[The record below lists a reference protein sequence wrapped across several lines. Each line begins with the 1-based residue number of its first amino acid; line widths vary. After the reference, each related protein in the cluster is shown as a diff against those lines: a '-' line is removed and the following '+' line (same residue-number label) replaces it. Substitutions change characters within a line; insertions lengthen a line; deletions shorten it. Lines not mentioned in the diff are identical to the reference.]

1 MNSVCIVVFF
11 LTIIFAEIQSVL
23 LGCTNDSST
32 NFQLT
37 ASGYHV
43 ESNVSCLSVCNFY
56 TSPVFFYAFFLEG
69 LLCFCRNASLSQL
82 NISNFNSPCVTSTCL
97 IDTAADCLLSN
108 YEVLPLSL
116 GIVEWNITFYPSIL
130 LVDNEIQ
137 IKTNILIGDASSAYV
152 IPIANDLLPNVQTI
166 NGTTVKTHFYL
177 PGLQLWSQV
186 IGSAFTNPFVATS
199 WIQVDE
205 MVGDIYIVPS
215 LFLVNGYNFFILV
228 ISQGTNMNV
237 TLSHPMKKNLFYY
250 ADIMRLAYGFDLPL
264 IYTSSGKTCNLSG
277 GFILKQVVLTSGYL
291 TKVNLKVS
299 DAGTL
304 EIAILRPI
312 CSNST
317 VFCSF
322 TMKCA
327 EDCFTINLLEDKVD
341 LLNISIITALV
352 VTRYL
357 FMINDTGI
365 IEIPIQNKNNIQ
377 ENDMVWIGG
386 TSSLFCNGTN
396 HEKVGQVDVGKTITF
411 YSNNITNND
420 FFISL
425 FISKPFECLIPIL
438 SNITGILNFTVEASN
453 HIPSF
458 QQLNYSFNFQVPVS
472 GLRFAPKKPFS
483 KLVAGYRVN
492 EWITLAAEI
501 DYGSDVIYTFSIP
514 LLNYSKSVFNDNKI
528 LFMFTDVGVY
538 TIYLTAANKFNF
550 INTSVDVA
558 VLSEISKLYLF
569 VEKNQQQTSAFKTT
583 IQLFNGSN
591 VQLIVDFGDGTPVIN
606 ITKIDATGVNGF
618 TYTVIHM
625 YFTCN
630 VFTINAS
637 ASIFFANSKGS
648 LDTALVYN
656 STDVTVFCLLS
667 PLNVITN
674 PVISLNKKI
683 YLSLSKNIILN
694 INQNKGSYMMYL
706 IDWGDGTYEIENQTM
721 NQNPVPFQIQ
731 HKYNNENNYT
741 VNVTC
746 YNLLQN
752 SSFLVQIVVK
762 NCSVPEVSFFY
773 GTITSPINIF
783 RSIGGGV
790 TAFVENINSF
800 CKPESYNFK
809 WNLASSTSNTSVNG
823 FLSQQKVTYS
833 IKKNS
838 LDIGFY
844 ILTLQYNYGHI
855 TNFYAAYI
863 NIVFSPLYMEIDNGF
878 FSSIAHKKKIGNDT
892 LYQNFTISA
901 KSSYDPDDPTI
912 GTQKISFNWKCK
924 IASNFSYAQEI
935 MANFKSLNFTY
946 LSDTCFDQNWISIP
960 SINSEVSFSTQQF
973 LEGIRYHVKVCGIKI
988 VGKDFKSSYKNKTGC
1003 FTQELQ
1009 IIAGGLPTISVRC
1022 ISNCDSKLNFK
1033 DRVIYSYFCEDCGS
1047 QRLTAK
1053 WMITDDAGDVPSEIL
1068 SPNATTTGFLIP
1080 SLVINKDILL
1090 ENKKYTF
1097 TLEVGF
1103 SDSLKRLLFNFTKI
1117 TCSQPSS
1124 GVCYINPTDGYALET
1139 YFKLV
1144 CYNWIDL
1151 DGFLSYKFFYDT
1163 NHLHQMKL
1171 SSTTTVDYPM
1181 LNAAT
1186 TDQPSLIDFVM
1197 GPGDENNDYKIKI
1210 IIKVYNKYNAY
1221 KEYNQLIIKVQPS
1234 NKPINLTA
1242 LLARMHSNDTQSI
1255 ANVVQAV
1262 SSATNLN
1269 SSTYSSNTLTPLNM
1283 FTNMVDIDAINLQKQ
1298 QELSYLQKSRTEMIT
1313 LLSNAPVE
1321 DMSSFKSLG
1330 DALVLVSHNPIELVP
1345 KTQEQAANIITK
1357 LADLLTKEN
1366 LKLIGADSFDTM
1378 TQPFVNSISNL
1389 FKANFDYNIPG
1400 DFPII
1405 QTTASTSL
1413 SNLESS
1419 ENIVTKLLKSLENYF
1434 IAAHSYK
1441 VPGENTTIGET
1452 KQFSFVLKKDFLSD
1466 FSNTQIGSIDGGF
1479 TLPDFI
1485 DMFNESIQNT
1495 QVLINNIRMKLLA
1508 YTWDVNRS
1516 QNILSETQ
1524 SLSISDVNGDPIK
1537 VSNSSQPINI
1547 TIKNIPEKMNGK
1559 IVSLSMP
1566 NDVYQIKFPL
1576 KSDCNMLLKFVF
1588 KNDPSSLTN
1597 LIVYIQYGKV
1607 ASKLDYDIMLNISV
1621 KFGVIMTKYNVS
1633 LNTNSSFL
1641 GVSTTNATATDS
1653 KNIFSKTIQRNQV
1666 VRLLDDGTLVLW
1678 NFLNSTY
1685 AFLNKSKLHLSFSY
1699 VGPMPDKKFNVN
1711 PYTFDEA
1718 EFNGTF
1724 DYEVKSFCAECN
1736 YWNEVAKK
1744 WMSDGCHLDVQ
1755 RSTFFETQCK
1765 CNHLT
1770 AFGGF
1775 FVAPNPIPTPSLAM
1789 LKHGYVLLVTV
1800 AVIIL
1805 LWILGLIITRKM
1817 DKKDISKIGVCP
1829 LLDNQS
1835 DNNYL
1840 YQIVV
1845 NTGSRR
1851 NAGTKSNIFFK
1862 VFGDINDSGIRRL
1875 KDGERECFQR
1885 SSCDVFI
1892 MTTHTTLGDLDFIH
1906 LWHDNSGG
1914 GWYLRNIIIIDLQ
1927 TEKQFLFIGHRWIA
1941 VDRGLCTLDCVIP
1954 VASAEETSNFSYIF
1968 KTKAENDFSDAHLWF
1983 SIFARP
1989 PKSNF
1994 TRSQRLSVAVSLL
2007 MTSMVASSMFYDS
2020 VPPANPS
2027 VENKIGSFSFTWAQV
2042 YIAIISCLVTIPI
2055 NLILV
2060 GFFRS
2065 IKPFENIIKEN
2076 SKKVLYY
2083 NKVQEESSLKLIEKK
2098 SNKETTAVL
2107 IKENKSSLIKMR
2119 KEFNLPHWCL
2129 YIAWFICICSIFACG
2144 FVVILYGMSFGNNKS
2159 LNWLS
2164 SVTIGFIQDIL
2175 FTQPIK
2181 IFFLSIFV
2189 ALIRKNIEEE
2199 TCEVEKQGK
2208 LLAHDESWLYKSKDE
2223 PTIFE
2228 QVNIELKPLDFS
2240 LVIEM
2245 REKGF
2250 KKMKMCAITQE
2261 LFLYTTYAFL
2271 VFFIGYMTRENV
2283 AFYQTRNVEELFN
2296 LRLRPGVSYPGGKV
2310 FNSIQSLQD
2319 FWPWMEEFFLP
2330 QVYPEPWFNLSDFY
2344 ANNTDKKNFP
2354 GKLFLNDLT
2363 SKVVNGI
2370 RIRQIRVQPHSC
2382 IKAVFI
2388 ADYVKQDCL
2397 SRYNPGVEETRDF
2410 DFDWT
2415 LPKKYKSLINP
2426 STMPWRYQTWQ
2437 ELDGYPYAAD
2447 LDTYYGGGYVIE
2459 IFPKWKNQAILDQA
2473 KNFRWIDRQTRAI
2486 IIEFALFNAA
2496 TSYFNMVTMVLEF
2509 SASGGAVP
2517 NFFVL
2522 TFKLYASTKE
2532 TGIAMFGS
2540 QILFILMMLV
2550 FTVRECRFL
2559 YRTGSRYFLE
2569 FWNLVEVAL
2578 ILISVAAVGFFFYK
2592 DHLAKVLLERLPSK
2606 KPQSFINFQFASYW
2620 DLMYIYIVSLIVFF
2634 VTLKF
2639 IKVLRFNRRVSMLS
2653 STLKAAWY
2661 PLSMFG
2667 IVFFIILCS
2676 IVFSTS
2682 IVFGLLLDGYQN
2694 HFKTV
2699 ASIISLL
2706 LGKFSYSQFEN
2717 AHSFLGPIFFFGFN
2731 VMVNWI
2737 IMNMFVSILNDVFG
2751 QVRKNLKY
2759 QNNDYEMVDFIMAF
2773 FKDWLGWY
2781 FSKEEKVILTKDI
2794 EVIENN
2800 NFLSVSSII
2809 KSKLNMKQID
2819 TKFNKVKKEMY
2830 YDVDSKKTI
2839 LEEKFSKYNYL
2850 LNEDEPDGEIDVTLN
2865 RFVNCMNVLYFDDET
2880 LVNKMNEFVKMEM
2893 EK

>member
-1 MNSVCIVVFF
+1 MEKPLFF
-11 LTIIFAEIQSVL
+11 
-23 LGCTNDSST
+23 N
-32 NFQLT
+32 
-37 ASGYHV
+37 
-43 ESNVSCLSVCNFY
+43 
-56 TSPVFFYAFFLEG
+56 
-69 LLCFCRNASLSQL
+69 
-82 NISNFNSPCVTSTCL
+82 
-97 IDTAADCLLSN
+97 
-108 YEVLPLSL
+108 
-116 GIVEWNITFYPSIL
+116 
-130 LVDNEIQ
+130 
-137 IKTNILIGDASSAYV
+137 
-152 IPIANDLLPNVQTI
+152 
-166 NGTTVKTHFYL
+166 
-177 PGLQLWSQV
+177 
-186 IGSAFTNPFVATS
+186 
-199 WIQVDE
+199 
-205 MVGDIYIVPS
+205 
-215 LFLVNGYNFFILV
+215 
-228 ISQGTNMNV
+228 
-237 TLSHPMKKNLFYY
+237 
-250 ADIMRLAYGFDLPL
+250 ADIIRLSYGFDLFS
-264 IYTSSGKTCNLSG
+264 IYNSSGKLCSLSE
-277 GFILKQVVLTSGYL
+277 GFILKKVVLTSGRL
-291 TKVNLKVS
+291 TKLKLKVS
-299 DAGTL
+299 DVGTL

-317 VFCSF
+317 TFCSF
-322 TMKCA
+322 TMDCA
-327 EDCFTINLLEDKVD
+327 TDCFSTDLIEDEIVPQNSSTI
-341 LLNISIITALV
+341 TTLV
-352 VTRYL
+352 VTKFIFL
-357 FMINDTGI
+357 LNDTGI
-365 IEIPIQNKNNIQ
+365 IEIPIQNNNNEIQ
-377 ENDMVWIGG
+377 ESDMIWIGG
-386 TSSLFCNGTN
+386 NASLFCNGAT
-396 HEKVGQVDVGKTITF
+396 HEHLQGVEVGKEITF
-411 YSNNITNND
+411 NTNSITNDD
-420 FFISL
+420 FFISF
-425 FISKPFECLIPIL
+425 FITKPFECLIPIP
-438 SNITGILNFTVEASN
+438 SNTTGMLYFTVDASN
-453 HIPSF
+453 HVPSF
-458 QQLNYSFNFQVPVS
+458 QHLNYSFNFQIPIS
-472 GLRFAPKKPFS
+472 GLRFAEKKPVS
-483 KLVAGYRVN
+483 KFVAGYKLNTWV
-492 EWITLAAEI
+492 TLKAEI
-501 DYGSDVIYTFSIP
+501 DNGSHVTYSFSIP
-514 LLNYSKSVFNDNKI
+514 KLNYSKNISNNNQVYY
-528 LFMFTDVGVY
+528 MFTTIGVY
-538 TIYLTAANKFNF
+538 TVYLTAANKVNSL
-550 INTSVDVA
+550 NTSIDIE
-558 VLSEISKLYLF
+558 VLSEISGVNLII
-569 VEKNQQQTSAFKTT
+569 EKSQLQDSTFNAA
-583 IQLFNGSN
+583 IQIFNGTN
-591 VQLIVDFGDGTPVIN
+591 VQLLVDFGDGTPVTNISNIN
-606 ITKIDATGVNGF
+606 ATGLNGMTF
-618 TYTVIHM
+618 TVTHM
-625 YFTCN
+625 YSTCN
-630 VFTINAS
+630 IFTINVS
-637 ASIFFANSKGS
+637 AMNYFVNAKENI
-648 LDTALVYN
+648 DTALFT
-656 STDVTVFCLLS
+656 SFTDVVVFCSLS

-674 PVISLNKKI
+674 PVVSLNKYI

-773 GTITSPINIF
+773 GTITSPMNIV
-783 RSIGGGV
+783 RSIGGDII
-790 TAFVENINSF
+790 AFVENIDSF
-800 CKPESYNFK
+800 CKLESFSFK

-833 IKKNS
+833 IKKYS

-844 ILTLQYNYGHI
+844 ILTLHYNYGLV
-855 TNFYAAYI
+855 TNVYTAYI
-863 NIVFSPLYMEIDNGF
+863 NIVFSPLFIEIDNGF

-935 MANFKSLNFTY
+935 MANYKSLNFTY

-1117 TCSQPSS
+1117 TCFQPSS

-1685 AFLNKSKLHLSFSY
+1685 AFLNKSELHLSFSY

-1817 DKKDISKIGVCP
+1817 DKKDISKEDGI
-1829 LLDNQS
+1829 
-1835 DNNYL
+1835 YL
-1840 YQIVV
+1840 VLILNV
-1845 NTGSRR
+1845 
-1851 NAGTKSNIFFK
+1851 IW
-1862 VFGDINDSGIRRL
+1862 GDINDSGIRRL

-2164 SVTIGFIQDIL
+2164 SVTIGFI
-2175 FTQPIK
+2175 
-2181 IFFLSIFV
+2181 
-2189 ALIRKNIEEE
+2189 
-2199 TCEVEKQGK
+2199 
-2208 LLAHDESWLYKSKDE
+2208 
-2223 PTIFE
+2223 
-2228 QVNIELKPLDFS
+2228 
-2240 LVIEM
+2240 
-2245 REKGF
+2245 
-2250 KKMKMCAITQE
+2250 
-2261 LFLYTTYAFL
+2261 
-2271 VFFIGYMTRENV
+2271 
-2283 AFYQTRNVEELFN
+2283 
-2296 LRLRPGVSYPGGKV
+2296 
-2310 FNSIQSLQD
+2310 
-2319 FWPWMEEFFLP
+2319 
-2330 QVYPEPWFNLSDFY
+2330 
-2344 ANNTDKKNFP
+2344 
-2354 GKLFLNDLT
+2354 
-2363 SKVVNGI
+2363 
-2370 RIRQIRVQPHSC
+2370 
-2382 IKAVFI
+2382 
-2388 ADYVKQDCL
+2388 
-2397 SRYNPGVEETRDF
+2397 
-2410 DFDWT
+2410 
-2415 LPKKYKSLINP
+2415 
-2426 STMPWRYQTWQ
+2426 
-2437 ELDGYPYAAD
+2437 
-2447 LDTYYGGGYVIE
+2447 
-2459 IFPKWKNQAILDQA
+2459 
-2473 KNFRWIDRQTRAI
+2473 
-2486 IIEFALFNAA
+2486 
-2496 TSYFNMVTMVLEF
+2496 
-2509 SASGGAVP
+2509 
-2517 NFFVL
+2517 
-2522 TFKLYASTKE
+2522 
-2532 TGIAMFGS
+2532 
-2540 QILFILMMLV
+2540 
-2550 FTVRECRFL
+2550 
-2559 YRTGSRYFLE
+2559 
-2569 FWNLVEVAL
+2569 
-2578 ILISVAAVGFFFYK
+2578 
-2592 DHLAKVLLERLPSK
+2592 
-2606 KPQSFINFQFASYW
+2606 
-2620 DLMYIYIVSLIVFF
+2620 
-2634 VTLKF
+2634 
-2639 IKVLRFNRRVSMLS
+2639 
-2653 STLKAAWY
+2653 
-2661 PLSMFG
+2661 
-2667 IVFFIILCS
+2667 
-2676 IVFSTS
+2676 
-2682 IVFGLLLDGYQN
+2682 
-2694 HFKTV
+2694 
-2699 ASIISLL
+2699 
-2706 LGKFSYSQFEN
+2706 
-2717 AHSFLGPIFFFGFN
+2717 
-2731 VMVNWI
+2731 
-2737 IMNMFVSILNDVFG
+2737 
-2751 QVRKNLKY
+2751 
-2759 QNNDYEMVDFIMAF
+2759 
-2773 FKDWLGWY
+2773 
-2781 FSKEEKVILTKDI
+2781 
-2794 EVIENN
+2794 
-2800 NFLSVSSII
+2800 
-2809 KSKLNMKQID
+2809 
-2819 TKFNKVKKEMY
+2819 
-2830 YDVDSKKTI
+2830 
-2839 LEEKFSKYNYL
+2839 
-2850 LNEDEPDGEIDVTLN
+2850 
-2865 RFVNCMNVLYFDDET
+2865 
-2880 LVNKMNEFVKMEM
+2880 
-2893 EK
+2893 